1 MVSNQVLVDLE
12 VNNTSADTSVV
23 TEQIKLNLEFVEG
36 EKSLTLTVLESPR
49 SQGAMF
55 RTKLNRAEDYGV
67 FLNVCVRY
75 LMHGAGIEDV
85 TEWFKKKSK

>member
-1 MVSNQVLVDLE
+1 MGKSVIILAYWE
-12 VNNTSADTSVV
+12 VYYLMSYDIFDENDDVYNHFMTDALKADGKIV
-23 TEQIKLNLEFVEG
+23 
-36 EKSLTLTVLESPR
+36 
-49 SQGAMF
+49 
-55 RTKLNRAEDYGV
+55 EDYGV